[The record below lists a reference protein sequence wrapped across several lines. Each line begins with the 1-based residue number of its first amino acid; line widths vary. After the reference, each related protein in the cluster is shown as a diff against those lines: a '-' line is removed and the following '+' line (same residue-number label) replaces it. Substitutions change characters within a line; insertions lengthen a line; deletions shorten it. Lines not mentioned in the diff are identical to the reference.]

1 MPVYISEI
9 YYKGGILEDWVE
21 IAAPTGTDTSGYSLV
36 YYSGNGKVDGTT
48 TLGAVVSTF
57 DGQDVYL
64 VDDTDPAFP
73 SVSNNGA
80 VALVDD
86 TGTVIQFIS
95 FGGNTVTATE
105 GPADG
110 LTSTSVGTA
119 DEDETLQSDDGGLTY
134 YSQTTPNPGTIP
146 CYAPG
151 TMIDTPDGP
160 RAVETL
166 LPCDLVM
173 TLDHGPQPIKWV
185 RAGDQPLEHVDPDA
199 KPVLIKAGALGR
211 NLPAQDM
218 IVSPQHRI
226 LVGGA
231 GQLQT
236 FFASEAFAPAKS
248 LTSLPGIRHMM
259 GRQKIVWHH
268 FACDRHEIVVANGC
282 LSESLLLGPMVM
294 RDLSENQRDAVY
306 EIFRSDTQSAA
317 LNGPP
322 ARPCL
327 KVGEVRRM
335 LKKIGR
341 KQLELV

>member
-1 MPVYISEI
+1 MPGYISEI
-9 YYKGGILEDWVE
+9 SYRGNSSQDFIEV
-21 IAAPTGTDTSGYSLV
+21 AVPAGTDVSSYSVVV
-36 YYSGNGKVDGTT
+36 YKSDGTVEAT
-48 TLGAVVSTF
+48 YSFGSIESTA
-57 DGQDVYL
+57 DGSDVYL
-64 VDDTDPAFP
+64 FDSGTPGFTNINTGD
-73 SVSNNGA
+73 A

-86 TGTVIQFIS
+86 LGNVIQFVS
-95 FGGNTVTATE
+95 FGGTVTATE

-110 LTSTSVGTA
+110 LTSTDIGTA
-119 DEDETLQSDDGGLTY
+119 DPGESLQSNDDGSSY
-134 YSQTTPNPGTIP
+134 FAQTTTNPGTIP

-151 TMIDTPDGP
+151 TMIDTPDDP

-259 GRQKIVWHH
+259 GRKKIVWHH

-306 EIFRSDTQSAA
+306 EIFRSDNNSAA